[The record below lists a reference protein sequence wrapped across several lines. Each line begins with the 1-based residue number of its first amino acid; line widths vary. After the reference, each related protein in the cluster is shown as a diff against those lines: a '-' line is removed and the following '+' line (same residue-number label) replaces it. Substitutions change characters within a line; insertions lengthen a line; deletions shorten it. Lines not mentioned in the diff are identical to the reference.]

1 MPEAKLH
8 KCYIWHIVTLAKMKY
23 LLRELKVKGGKI
35 K

>member
-1 MPEAKLH
+1 MPEDKLH

-23 LLRELKVKGGKI
+23 LLRDLKGGKI

>member
-1 MPEAKLH
+1 MPEDKLH

-23 LLRELKVKGGKI
+23 LLRELEGGKI

>member
-1 MPEAKLH
+1 MPEDKLH

-23 LLRELKVKGGKI
+23 LLRELKGWKI

>member
-1 MPEAKLH
+1 MPEDKLH

-23 LLRELKVKGGKI
+23 LLIELKIKGGKI